1 MVSLQLGF
9 LLSKSALKRRRSDAH
24 FLRPRESRRA
34 EGISPYTINVVFA
47 SEKWRILAVIAD
59 LDSKIVRNDRDVLN
73 LRATDPRASRLRKI
87 MRFE

>member
-1 MVSLQLGF
+1 
-9 LLSKSALKRRRSDAH
+9 
-24 FLRPRESRRA
+24 
-34 EGISPYTINVVFA
+34 VVFA

-59 LDSKIVRNDRDVLN
+59 LDSEIVRNDRDVLN